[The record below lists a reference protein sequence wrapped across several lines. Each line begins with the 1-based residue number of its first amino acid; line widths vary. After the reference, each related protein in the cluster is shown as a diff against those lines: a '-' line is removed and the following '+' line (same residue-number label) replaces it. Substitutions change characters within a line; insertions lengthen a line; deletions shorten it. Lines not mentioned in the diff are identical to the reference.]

1 MKYSCPSTLRVFV
14 SQQAFKFMDPALQLA
29 VSSLLLNNYT
39 TRMSFILPGLGVPSY
54 LDLTVRS
61 SRDAHCCRIRLQ

>member
-1 MKYSCPSTLRVFV
+1 
-14 SQQAFKFMDPALQLA
+14 MDPALQLA